1 MTHLIVLVED
11 DPQNARMAKKLL
23 NHAGHDVLVATDGE
37 SGLEMIVDNQP
48 DLVLMDLGL
57 PDIDGQTA
65 IAMLRQ
71 HEGFQNL
78 PIIAFTAYP
87 IEFAQSTAQAYG
99 CVDVITKPINSR
111 EFVSRVVQYL
121 PTN

>member
-23 NHAGHDVLVATDGE
+23 NHAGYDVLVAADGE
-37 SGLEMIVDNQP
+37 SGLKMILDNQP

-57 PDIDGQTA
+57 PDIDGETV

-71 HEGFQNL
+71 REGFQTL
-78 PIIAFTAYP
+78 PVIAFTVYP
-87 IEFAQSTAQAYG
+87 IEVAQATAKAYG
-99 CVDVITKPINSR
+99 CVDVIIKPIDTR
-111 EFVSRVVQYL
+111 EFASRVAQYL
-121 PTN
+121 PAN